1 MLKEMDYTAR
11 VILSFFIA
19 TVIFIVIFSLAS
31 SAVHYNL
38 DLATKGNA
46 HITKYIAEIGASLEN
61 FSCEEDLLYEAS
73 SKLDEV
79 GGNIGFLETKIG
91 KSDPR
96 VLAQKKLYSELEFR
110 HSQMVDNFNAGC
122 GTNFTKIFFL
132 YSNTDGKDESE
143 ITGYILS
150 AYKRVHPAEVMV
162 YSFDYNLESDIINP
176 IKSEYNIT
184 NVPAVIIRGRNFRI
198 SNINDLGGIVQGDS

>member
-79 GGNIGFLETKIG
+79 GGNIGFQETKIG
-91 KSDPR
+91 RATRGFWLRKSSTASLNSGIHRWLTISAPDAGQIS
-96 VLAQKKLYSELEFR
+96 LKYSSSIQTLTER
-110 HSQMVDNFNAGC
+110 
-122 GTNFTKIFFL
+122 TK
-132 YSNTDGKDESE
+132 
-143 ITGYILS
+143 
-150 AYKRVHPAEVMV
+150 AR
-162 YSFDYNLESDIINP
+162 
-176 IKSEYNIT
+176 
-184 NVPAVIIRGRNFRI
+184 
-198 SNINDLGGIVQGDS
+198 